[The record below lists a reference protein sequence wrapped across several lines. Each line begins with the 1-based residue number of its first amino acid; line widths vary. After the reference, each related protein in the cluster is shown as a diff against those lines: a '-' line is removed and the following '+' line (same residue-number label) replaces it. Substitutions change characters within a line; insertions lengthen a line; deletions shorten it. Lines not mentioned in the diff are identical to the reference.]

1 MQDPKAS
8 KETIV
13 SGYRSEDGETIHV
26 LRPIMTGGRLEAAKF
41 LQLAT
46 IAETWGDRTLR
57 LTSRQGIEVPGI
69 KASSFQGASQAFDGY
84 GFASSQ
90 FLAGSIRNITLPSC
104 PAVSPLITALEEMAG
119 RIVEKFGLLA
129 EELPQKLKIGLGTIE
144 DNQTDIL
151 VNDIA
156 IVATETDFLLLL
168 GGGAG
173 GLPETGSGARLATVV
188 CTMSSDQVLPLIDA
202 TISIFR
208 REAAGRDR
216 AEARLKHIFA
226 DKGADWFRNE
236 IGAALGTELEPA
248 ALPSFGTRELLGWH
262 EQGDSRL
269 WLGFPMLS
277 GRIADIED
285 RQMMSGFKAIA
296 AQFALNM
303 ILTSDQN
310 ILLCNIDPGDKP
322 AISDLLRKFGC
333 WTSEQLTPVSAMEM
347 TCPGAPVCRL
357 AAAGAESI
365 RHQLIYE
372 LESVMDEF
380 YVRDI
385 PLKLRIAGC
394 ARGCSRPYT
403 GEIGIVGEG
412 EDNYAI
418 YLGGLADGSV
428 LGDRRA
434 EHISAA
440 DLPHILEPV
449 IELYS
454 EECETGEP
462 FGAFI
467 RRTSRDEIAELIAGA
482 IESRKIA
489 WAL

>member
-13 SGYRSEDGETIHV
+13 SGYRSEDGETIHA
-26 LRPIMTGGRLEAAKF
+26 LRPIVTGGRLEAAKF
-41 LQLAT
+41 LQLAN
-46 IAETWGDRTLR
+46 IAETWGDGTLR

-69 KASSFQGASQAFDGY
+69 KASSLQGASEAFDGY

-104 PAVSPLITALEEMAG
+104 PAVSPLLTELEEMAN
-119 RIVEKFGLLA
+119 RIVEKFGLLD

-156 IVATETDFLLLL
+156 IVATGTDFLLLL

-173 GLPETGSGARLATVV
+173 GLPETGSGARLATAV
-188 CTMSSDQVLPLIDA
+188 CTLSSDQLLPLIDA

-216 AEARLKHIFA
+216 AEARLKHVFA
-226 DKGADWFRNE
+226 EKGADWFRNE
-236 IGAALGTELEPA
+236 IGTALGTELEPA

-296 AQFALNM
+296 AQFGQDM

-310 ILLCNIDPGDKP
+310 IVLYNIDPGNKP

-333 WTSEQLTPVSAMEM
+333 WTSEQLTPVSAMEI

-434 EHISAA
+434 EHISAD
-440 DLPHILEPV
+440 DLPHILAPV

-454 EECETGEP
+454 AECETGEP
-462 FGAFI
+462 FGEFI
-467 RRTSRDEIAELIAGA
+467 RRTSGDEIAALIADA